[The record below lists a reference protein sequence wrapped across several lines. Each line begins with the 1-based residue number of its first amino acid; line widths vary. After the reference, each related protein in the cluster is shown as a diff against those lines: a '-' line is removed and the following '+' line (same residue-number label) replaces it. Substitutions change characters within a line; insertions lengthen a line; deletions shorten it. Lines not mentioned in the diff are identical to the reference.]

1 MSCTAPS
8 NVVHNFI
15 NTKFEGESK
24 PDLRESDF
32 QIVSDTAGASE
43 AFPGCEFKELWN
55 AWICENEYLGQLV
68 FDTDDED
75 WEDRTV
81 SPVYVKCE
89 ETGYTNAL
97 QSHMDH
103 TWDGF
108 YTGQK
113 HKQQFQPMI
122 DANDHNYTLEFS
134 STPFKKMHY
143 ELRTTK
149 GQIKLKIQYAN
160 SGSYDVK
167 VNGKKVDPTEWDK
180 EAGVNKPL
188 SGLRGCGENR
198 FVGVENYLEFII
210 TAGCRVDVTPLDS
223 ISSNVR
229 MAWTMEE
236 FYSSGGTTSFMDR
249 VSAAL
254 GIHASQVKVVAVY
267 TGSVVVEYE
276 ITVDEDTTDSTAA
289 AQELRA
295 LSSSLDSLVSS
306 DDGSV
311 FGAPVLS
318 ASVGGET
325 LIEDPTYNPAAPT
338 VQVTTPVVVPE
349 EEEEV

>member
-1 MSCTAPS
+1 MTFIYDPPNKWNNLDDCPHMSCTAPS
-8 NVVHNFI
+8 NVVHDFK
-15 NTKFEGESK
+15 NTKFEGTTK
-24 PDLRESDF
+24 PKLREDDF

-55 AWICENEYLGQLV
+55 AWICQNDYLGQLV

-122 DANDHNYTLEFS
+122 DANDLSYTIEFS

-143 ELRTTK
+143 ELRTTR

-160 SGSYDVK
+160 SGSYDIK
-167 VNGKKVDPTEWDK
+167 VNGKKIEPTEWDK

-188 SGLRGCGENR
+188 TGLRGCGENR
-198 FVGVENYLEFII
+198 FVGV
-210 TAGCRVDVTPLDS
+210 
-223 ISSNVR
+223 
-229 MAWTMEE
+229 
-236 FYSSGGTTSFMDR
+236 
-249 VSAAL
+249 
-254 GIHASQVKVVAVY
+254 
-267 TGSVVVEYE
+267 
-276 ITVDEDTTDSTAA
+276 
-289 AQELRA
+289 
-295 LSSSLDSLVSS
+295 
-306 DDGSV
+306 
-311 FGAPVLS
+311 
-318 ASVGGET
+318 
-325 LIEDPTYNPAAPT
+325 
-338 VQVTTPVVVPE
+338 
-349 EEEEV
+349 